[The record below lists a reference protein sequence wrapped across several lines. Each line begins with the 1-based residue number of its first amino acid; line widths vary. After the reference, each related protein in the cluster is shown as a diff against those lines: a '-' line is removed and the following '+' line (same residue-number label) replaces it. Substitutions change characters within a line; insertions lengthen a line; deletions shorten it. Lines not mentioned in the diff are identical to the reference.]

1 MPSDLRQFDAIALEV
16 CWDRLIS
23 IASEQA
29 AAMVNSSFSAVL
41 GEMEDLSAGVFDAD
55 ATMIAQSVQGAPGHL
70 GSLSAGVKS
79 FLATFPPETL
89 APGDVLI
96 TNDPWLVSGHKHDIT
111 VVTPVFH
118 AGRLK
123 GFTASN
129 CHTVDIGGRIF
140 SAAAAEVYEEGLQIP
155 RLKLFDAGRANDML
169 LQIIR
174 ENVRSPE
181 LVLGDLM
188 AQVSAN
194 DIAAGR
200 VIDLLEEKKLPD
212 LRALSRAITGRT
224 EQLMRKSIA
233 AVPDGVYRDRVV
245 LDGHTDPLEIAVA
258 VEIAGEQAVID
269 FAGSSPQV
277 PKGINSVL
285 NFTTAF
291 SQYAMKCLLAPQSPN
306 NDGSFAPITVRA
318 PEASIVNAR
327 FPAPVGGRHLV
338 GLYIPFA
345 IFGALS
351 EVLPKQVIADSSVL
365 SAVTISGRTDA
376 DKPYVFTFFSSG
388 GMGARAG
395 KDGLDATAFP
405 SNVAS
410 VPAEIMEQSVPV
422 LLTCRELIDQS
433 AGCGRHRGGAGQRIS
448 LRLRSRISATVSC
461 MVERTK
467 AAPRGFLGGGDGRP
481 ARLLVNGRPVD
492 FGQPFTLDPG
502 QVLTLETPGGGGYG
516 PPADRPQAT
525 DREDAIA
532 IVEASSLK
540 QQALQT

>member
-1 MPSDLRQFDAIALEV
+1 MQGDPRQFDPIALEV
-16 CWDRLIS
+16 CWNRLIS

-70 GSLSAGVKS
+70 GSLSIGVKH
-79 FLATFPPETL
+79 FVTVFPPDTL
-89 APGDVLI
+89 KPGDVLI

-118 AGRLK
+118 AGRLV

-129 CHTVDIGGRIF
+129 CHTVDIGGRLF

-155 RLKLFDAGRANDML
+155 RLKLFDAGRPNDML
-169 LQIIR
+169 LQIIK

-181 LVLGDLM
+181 LVIGDLM

-194 DIAAGR
+194 DIAARR
-200 VIDLLEEKKLPD
+200 VVGLLEEQKLPD

-224 EQLMRKSIA
+224 EQLMRKAIA

-245 LDGHTDPLEIAVA
+245 LDGHSEPLAIAVA
-258 VEIAGEQAVID
+258 VEIAGERATID

-306 NDGSFAPITVRA
+306 NDGSFAPIAVRA

-351 EVLPKQVIADSSVL
+351 AVLPKQVIADSSVL

-376 DKPYVFTFFSSG
+376 DRPYVFTFFSSG
-388 GMGARAG
+388 GMGARAE

-410 VPAEIMEQSVPV
+410 VPVEIMEQSIPV
-422 LLTCRELIDQS
+422 LLERRELIAQS
-433 AGCGRHRGGAGQRIS
+433 AGSGRHRGGAGQRIS
-448 LRLRSRISATVSC
+448 LRLRSKTPATVSC

-467 AAPRGFLGGGDGRP
+467 AAPRGFLGGEAGGA
-481 ARLLVNGRPVD
+481 ARLLVDGNPVD
-492 FGQPFTLDPG
+492 FAQPFTLHPG
-502 QVLTLETPGGGGYG
+502 QMLTLETPGGGGYG
-516 PPADRPQAT
+516 APADRPSRT
-525 DREDAIA
+525 DRAGTMA
-532 IVEASSLK
+532 VAEAGS
-540 QQALQT
+540 T